1 MRFSLESSRDLQDL
15 IKKLSVGLRN
25 LDFEENMQCFKVSAE
40 IKANSTLMLVNK
52 LTFIPSQYI
61 ITSQNKSGQITRS
74 DDYGH
79 TWTRDKLFLENHG
92 GNDIEFTV
100 LFFK

>member
-1 MRFSLESSRDLQDL
+1 MRFSLETSRDLKDL
-15 IKKLSVGLRN
+15 IKKLSAGLKR
-25 LDFEENMQCFKVSAE
+25 LDFEENIQCFKATAT
-40 IKANSTLMLVNK
+40 IRAGATLGIENK

-74 DDYGH
+74 DNAET
-79 TWTRDKLFLENHG
+79 TWTRDRLFLENHG
-92 GNDIEFTV
+92 SNDIEFTV